1 MATIRWCPIYPK
13 WDIYQSL
20 WLLGDYIVTIIIWGP
35 VYHHLAF
42 LTGIVELNWLLGLR
56 FQLVLPKNRHCLAHV
71 FLALWLGWK
80 SHEWFPGTINFTN
93 LLFFLDTLT
102 NQAVCTFVK
111 PIWTC
116 RLSGLATNMH
126 NLYRGKSKNKPH
138 LWVRKN
144 TQQNWVWYNS
154 IIYIYIYIYFYIWCI
169 YGFFSALKWPCQW
182 LFQLEICRKAWL
194 GKALGAKVSS
204 ILEFSCWWKYETNP
218 KNRIHISVKYI
229 HTYQLNH
236 KMDR

>member
-126 NLYRGKSKNKPH
+126 NLYRGRSKNKPH

-144 TQQNWVWYNS
+144 TQQNWVGMYNS
-154 IIYIYIYIYFYIWCI
+154 IIYIYIYIHIFLYMVYLWVFFRIKMTMPMTLPARNLSQGLAWQGARGQGEFTSRILVLMKIWNQPKESDSYI
-169 YGFFSALKWPCQW
+169 S
-182 LFQLEICRKAWL
+182 
-194 GKALGAKVSS
+194 
-204 ILEFSCWWKYETNP
+204 
-218 KNRIHISVKYI
+218 
-229 HTYQLNH
+229 
-236 KMDR
+236 